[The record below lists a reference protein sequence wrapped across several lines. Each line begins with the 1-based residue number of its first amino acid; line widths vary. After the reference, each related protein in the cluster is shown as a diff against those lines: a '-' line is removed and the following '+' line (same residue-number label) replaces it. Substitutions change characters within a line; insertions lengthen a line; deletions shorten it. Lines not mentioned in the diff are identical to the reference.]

1 MVNLEEKKER
11 HLLVGVNLKKD
22 DQDTQ
27 ELMLELEELDRAAGA
42 IPVKTITQSRD
53 SYDSRTVLGKGKVE
67 EIADLVNHLEIDAVV
82 FNDELSGSQL
92 RNLEEIIG
100 CKILDRTTLILDIF
114 ASRARSKEGQYQV
127 KLAQMKYR
135 LPRII
140 GYSDYLSRTGGGIG
154 TRGPG
159 EQKLETD
166 RRHVLREIRAVE
178 QQLLKIET
186 TRQTNRKKRQGQTI
200 PIIALVGYTNAG
212 KSTILNRMLEL
223 SGDETPKYVL
233 AQDML
238 FATLDASLRTMKLN
252 QSLPVIVSDTVGF
265 VSQLPTHL
273 VNAFKSTLEEL
284 YDADLIVHVLDASSD
299 NVTLQAQT
307 TEKILDD
314 MGVLDKKILT
324 VFNKMDLKENHDSI
338 LYSQQF
344 EDRIFISALNDDD
357 MKRLIDKIVLLVT
370 EDYKQTEFK
379 FPFESMKYFDYFANR
394 YDLENVVYDEFGVTF
409 RTFVNQEDR
418 QRFKEYINHE
428 SSINSKSN

>member
-200 PIIALVGYTNAG
+200 PIIALVGYTNTG

-252 QSLPVIVSDTVGF
+252 QTLPVIVSDTVGF

-284 YDADLIVHVLDASSD
+284 YDADLIIHVLDASSD

-324 VFNKMDLKENHDSI
+324 VFNKMDLKENRDSI

-428 SSINSKSN
+428 SSIN

>member
-1 MVNLEEKKER
+1 MEEKKER

-42 IPVKTITQSRD
+42 IPVKIITQSRD

-200 PIIALVGYTNAG
+200 PIIALVGYTNTG

-252 QSLPVIVSDTVGF
+252 QTLPVIVSDTVGF

-324 VFNKMDLKENHDSI
+324 VFNKMDLKENRDSV

-357 MKRLIDKIVLLVT
+357 MKRLIDKMVLLVT

-428 SSINSKSN
+428 SSIN

>member
-42 IPVKTITQSRD
+42 VPVKTITQSRD

-200 PIIALVGYTNAG
+200 PIIALVGYTNTG

-252 QSLPVIVSDTVGF
+252 QTLPVIVSDTVGF

-324 VFNKMDLKENHDSI
+324 VFNKMDLKENRDSI

-394 YDLENVVYDEFGVTF
+394 YDLEDVVYDEFGVTF

-428 SSINSKSN
+428 SSIN

>member
-200 PIIALVGYTNAG
+200 PIIALVGYTNTG

-252 QSLPVIVSDTVGF
+252 QTLPVIVSDTVGF

-284 YDADLIVHVLDASSD
+284 YDADLIIHVLDASSD

-324 VFNKMDLKENHDSI
+324 VFNKMDLKENRDSI

-357 MKRLIDKIVLLVT
+357 MKRLIDKMVLLVT

-428 SSINSKSN
+428 SSVD

>member
-1 MVNLEEKKER
+1 MVNLEEKKEK

-200 PIIALVGYTNAG
+200 PIIALVGYTNTG

-252 QSLPVIVSDTVGF
+252 QTLPVIISDTVGF

-284 YDADLIVHVLDASSD
+284 YDADLIIHVLDASSD

-324 VFNKMDLKENHDSI
+324 VFNKMDLKENRDSI

-428 SSINSKSN
+428 SSIN

>member
-22 DQDTQ
+22 DQDTK

-67 EIADLVNHLEIDAVV
+67 EIADLVNHLEINAVV

-200 PIIALVGYTNAG
+200 PIIALVGYTNTG

-252 QSLPVIVSDTVGF
+252 QTLPVIVSDTVGF

-284 YDADLIVHVLDASSD
+284 YDADLIIHVLDASSD

-324 VFNKMDLKENHDSI
+324 VFNKMDLKENRDSI

-428 SSINSKSN
+428 SSIN

>member
-22 DQDTQ
+22 DQDTK

-42 IPVKTITQSRD
+42 IPVKIITQSRD

-200 PIIALVGYTNAG
+200 PIIALVGYTNTG

-252 QSLPVIVSDTVGF
+252 QTLPVIVSDTVGF

-324 VFNKMDLKENHDSI
+324 VFNKMDLKENRDSI

-370 EDYKQTEFK
+370 EDYKQTEFR

-428 SSINSKSN
+428 SSVD

>member
-42 IPVKTITQSRD
+42 IPVKIITQSRD

-200 PIIALVGYTNAG
+200 PIIALVGYTNTG

-252 QSLPVIVSDTVGF
+252 QTLPVIVSDTVGF

-324 VFNKMDLKENHDSI
+324 VFNKMDLKENRDSV

-357 MKRLIDKIVLLVT
+357 MKRLIDKMVLLVT

-428 SSINSKSN
+428 SSIN

>member
-1 MVNLEEKKER
+1 MVNLEEKKEK

-200 PIIALVGYTNAG
+200 PIIALVGYTNTG

-252 QSLPVIVSDTVGF
+252 QTLPVIVSDTVGF

-284 YDADLIVHVLDASSD
+284 YDADLIIHVLDASSD

-324 VFNKMDLKENHDSI
+324 VFNKMDLKENRDSI

-428 SSINSKSN
+428 SSIN

>member
-200 PIIALVGYTNAG
+200 PIIALVGYTNTG

-252 QSLPVIVSDTVGF
+252 QTLPVIVSDTVGF

-284 YDADLIVHVLDASSD
+284 YDADLIIHVLDASSD

-324 VFNKMDLKENHDSI
+324 VFNKMDLKENRDSI

-357 MKRLIDKIVLLVT
+357 MKRLIDKMVLLVT

-428 SSINSKSN
+428 SSIN

>member
-1 MVNLEEKKER
+1 MVNLEDKKER

-22 DQDTQ
+22 EQDTQ

-42 IPVKTITQSRD
+42 IPIKTITQSRD

-67 EIADLVNHLEIDAVV
+67 EIADLVNHLDIDAVV

-200 PIIALVGYTNAG
+200 PIIALVGYTNTG

-252 QSLPVIVSDTVGF
+252 QTLPVIVSDTVGF

-284 YDADLIVHVLDASSD
+284 YDADLIIHVLDASSD

-324 VFNKMDLKENHDSI
+324 VFNKMDLKENSDSI

-357 MKRLIDKIVLLVT
+357 MKRLIDKIVMLVT

-394 YDLENVVYDEFGVTF
+394 YDLEDVVYDENGVTF
-409 RTFVNQEDR
+409 KTFVNLEDR

-428 SSINSKSN
+428 SSNH